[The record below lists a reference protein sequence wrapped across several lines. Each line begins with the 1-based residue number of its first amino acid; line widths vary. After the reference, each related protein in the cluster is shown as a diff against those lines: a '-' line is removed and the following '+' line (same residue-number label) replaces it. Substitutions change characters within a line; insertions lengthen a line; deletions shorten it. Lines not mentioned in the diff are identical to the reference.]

1 MEPPIFLHCPLCHGG
16 LYKLDERLVCRGCKQ
31 DYSYCD
37 GVIDFSAKNAA
48 LDLNSD
54 PKLLEGQPSW
64 RELLEHQ
71 CMEAG
76 SEQGLQ
82 ATIDALAG
90 EFSSTF
96 KIILPDLSGASIL
109 YIGMVGSEIP
119 QNIARH
125 SGLLTV
131 MTSSN
136 WELNLVE
143 IKNRLRDAQ
152 PNICYIA
159 GERQDVLPFS
169 DQCFDGIIYDQ
180 IALDGLSEKGCPKP
194 SNKIVM
200 TELARTLKPAGWIF
214 VRAENRYNRDK
225 ISSMLSVLSL
235 LRASANTTSMRA
247 GKNIFDALNIKNQM
261 SLFGCQSRLRMNGF
275 SHQRISGFESN
286 HSVVLDLRHPLQV
299 ERFVSSKKGFSRY
312 IPAWLYRLTTPAFGV
327 FSQKEQLA
335 PSVLEGVIACVASD
349 IERPIEHCNILSV
362 EANQKCKCIITLRIG
377 SQKRMD
383 YALVVKIAIDE
394 LAQKHLRHG
403 YQGLVHLEAIP
414 NGEFFPKPVSRGAY
428 LQTQYYVE
436 QAISGESWITQPHD
450 GGEMDKVIINDILG
464 VISSTQA
471 ISPHD
476 ESASNQDDFNA
487 RVRCLKKYAEI
498 RSPQALDA
506 FTFLVEEVVQTEADQ
521 TTPHYFYKSDFSVS
535 NILLKGNQVSGIIDL
550 DFWGFS
556 QNKLADYADFVESF
570 SRNFLSMS
578 QTDVLVNIHDENL
591 SVFRPALA
599 IEEHLKLL
607 DSGLEEL
614 KRASIITWVNRV
626 HHAFEFKR
634 VTLHEGQI
642 NRLFFDPL
650 EALFAY
656 KQKGRV
662 IT

>member
-1 MEPPIFLHCPLCHGG
+1 MEPPIFLRCPLCHGG
-16 LYKLDERLVCRGCKQ
+16 LYKLNERLVCRGCKQ

-37 GVIDFSAKNAA
+37 GVVDFSTKNAA
-48 LDLNSD
+48 LDLSSD
-54 PKLLEGQPSW
+54 PELLQGLLGW
-64 RELLEHQ
+64 RELVEHQ
-71 CMEAG
+71 CMDAG
-76 SEQGLQ
+76 NEQSLQ
-82 ATIDALAG
+82 ATIDVLAG
-90 EFSSTF
+90 EFPSTF
-96 KIILPDLSGASIL
+96 KVILPDLSGTSIL
-109 YIGMVGSEIP
+109 YVGMAGSEIP

-131 MTSSN
+131 ITLSN
-136 WELNLVE
+136 WELDLVD

-180 IALDGLSEKGCPKP
+180 IALNGLSEKSLPKP
-194 SNKIVM
+194 FNKIVM

-214 VRAENRYNRDK
+214 VRAKNRYNRDK
-225 ISSMLSVLSL
+225 ISSMLSVLSS
-235 LRASANTTSMRA
+235 LRASANMRA
-247 GKNIFDALNIKNQM
+247 VKNIFDALNIENQM
-261 SLFGCQSRLRMNGF
+261 SLFGCQLRLRMNGF
-275 SHQRISGFESN
+275 SHQRIFGFESN
-286 HSVVLDLRHPLQV
+286 DAVMLDLHNPLQV
-299 ERFVSSKKGFSRY
+299 RHFVSSKKGLSKY
-312 IPAWLYRLTTPAFGV
+312 IPAWLYRLTTPALGIL
-327 FSQKEQLA
+327 SQKERLG
-335 PSVLEGVIACVASD
+335 PSVLEGVVACVASD

-377 SQKRMD
+377 PQKRMD
-383 YALVVKIAIDE
+383 YALVVKIAIDK
-394 LAQKHLRHG
+394 LAQKHLRQG
-403 YQGLVHLEAIP
+403 YQGLEHLKTTP
-414 NGEFFPKPVSRGAY
+414 SGVFFPKPVSRGAY

-436 QAISGESWITQPHD
+436 QAISGESWITQPYD
-450 GGEMDKVIINDILG
+450 GREMDEAIINDILG
-464 VISSTQA
+464 VISSTRA
-471 ISPHD
+471 ISSHD
-476 ESASNQDDFNA
+476 ESALNQEDFNA
-487 RVRCLKKYAEI
+487 RIQCLKKYAEI

-506 FTFLVEEVVQTEADQ
+506 FTFLVEEVAQTEADQ

-535 NILLKGNQVSGIIDL
+535 NIMLKDNKVSGIIDL

-570 SRNFLSMS
+570 SRNFLDMS
-578 QTDVLVNIHDENL
+578 QADVLVNIHDENL

-599 IEEHLKLL
+599 IEEHLKQLN
-607 DSGLEEL
+607 SGLEEL

-634 VTLHEGQI
+634 VTLHDAQM